1 MKVFQGNSALSENIL
16 LAIVNL
22 LLVVVLLLMQS
33 KISTILISVLLIN
46 SLGYYLISS
55 GLYYFEVDS
64 KKMIVRNLWRPW
76 VEEEYMLDEID
87 FLKVND
93 AVNIG
98 KILTIHFKNFQPKG
112 WSCNLSEEALKDLI
126 NYIENLKSPN

>member
-1 MKVFQGNSALSENIL
+1 MRVFQGNSAVSETIL
-16 LAIVNL
+16 LTIVNL

-33 KISTILISVLLIN
+33 KIPTILISVLLIN
-46 SLGYYLISS
+46 SLGYYFISS
-55 GLYYFEVDS
+55 GLYYFEVNS

-76 VEEEYMLDEID
+76 VENEYMLEEID

-98 KILTIHFKNFQPKG
+98 KILTIHFKNIQPKG
-112 WSCNLSEEALKDLI
+112 WSCNLSEESLEDLI
-126 NYIENLKSPN
+126 NYIEKFKSS